1 MKKLAIIGLI
11 ALGLF
16 FGIYA
21 MTLELRCINNFDQML
36 YAGICIL
43 LVFFV
48 GGGSGE
54 AKP

>member
-1 MKKLAIIGLI
+1 MEKLTITGLI

-21 MTLELRCINNFDQML
+21 MILELRGINNFDQIL

-43 LVFFV
+43 FVFLI
-48 GGGSGE
+48 GI
-54 AKP
+54 